1 MRKINRSG
9 NKTYHDC
16 QRNEHLYRS
25 YSLQFTS
32 SYLKCLLKIR
42 KLLLLAAVMTP
53 LLLISSSL
61 SGQIKLDLKSRIN
74 REANKRANK
83 KADEAVKATFD
94 KIEDGVKDAVTDT
107 DNSTTNTDKNTNS
120 SASNGNTGNN
130 QAGAAN
136 AVPVAEAA
144 PTLAWNKYDF
154 VPGDQVIFED
164 NLEGEENG
172 EFPSRWDL
180 IRGNV
185 EIAKLNGENVIMLRA
200 GEPSIVPYLKDPQK
214 DYLPDVFTIEL
225 DLYYPGDGTFDIY
238 LYDRKNQKS
247 GSPTGYTSVEVQDD
261 QMNMGR
267 GWIKNPEPNLKKER
281 WMHIAIAYTNGKLK
295 AYMDDTRLINIPHLD
310 FNPSGLTLYTYHARN
325 DNRYYVKNVRIAKGG
340 VKYYDRVMKDGKI
353 IVNGIRFDVGK
364 STLKP
369 ESMGAINEIYNL
381 MKENPDLKFSV
392 EGHTDSQGDDAFN
405 MKLSQ
410 ERAETV
416 MNTLI
421 KMGIAAD
428 RLTAKGWGESK
439 PISNNASPEDMA
451 NNRRV
456 EFVKTI

>member
-1 MRKINRSG
+1 MK
-9 NKTYHDC
+9 
-16 QRNEHLYRS
+16 
-25 YSLQFTS
+25 YSLSITAFF
-32 SYLKCLLKIR
+32 LAF
-42 KLLLLAAVMTP
+42 LLLSPDV
-53 LLLISSSL
+53 
-61 SGQIKLDLKSRIN
+61 SGQIKIDLKSKIN
-74 REANKRANK
+74 REANRRANRK
-83 KADEAVKATFD
+83 TDKAVDKSFD
-94 KIEDGVKDAVTDT
+94 KLEEGINDALKKEDENKDDAG
-107 DNSTTNTDKNTNS
+107 KNTRDATAKSDEGREQGSKTAESGSENKD
-120 SASNGNTGNN
+120 N
-130 QAGAAN
+130 
-136 AVPVAEAA
+136 VPV
-144 PTLAWNKYDF
+144 LAWNKYDF

-180 IRGNV
+180 VRGTV
-185 EIAKLNGENVIMLRA
+185 EIAKLDGENVMMLRA
-200 GEPSIVPYLKDPQK
+200 GEPSIVPYIKDPQK
-214 DYLPDVFTIEL
+214 DYLPDVFTVEL

-247 GSPTGYTSVEVQDD
+247 GSHTGYTSVEVQDD

-267 GWIKNPEPNLKKER
+267 GWIKNPTPNLKKER
-281 WMHIAIAYTNGKLK
+281 WMHIAIASTNGNLK

-340 VKYYDRVMKDGKI
+340 VKYYDRVMQDGKI

-369 ESMGAINEIYNL
+369 ESMGAINEIFNL
-381 MKENPDLKFSV
+381 MKDNPDLKFSV

-405 MKLSQ
+405 MKLSK

-421 KMGIAAD
+421 KLGISAD

-439 PISNNASPEDMA
+439 PIANNASPEDMA

-456 EFVKTI
+456 EFVKM

>member
-1 MRKINRSG
+1 MK
-9 NKTYHDC
+9 
-16 QRNEHLYRS
+16 
-25 YSLQFTS
+25 YSLSITAFF
-32 SYLKCLLKIR
+32 LAF
-42 KLLLLAAVMTP
+42 LLLSPDV
-53 LLLISSSL
+53 
-61 SGQIKLDLKSRIN
+61 SGQIKIDLKSKIN
-74 REANKRANK
+74 REANRRANRK
-83 KADEAVKATFD
+83 TDKAVDKSFD
-94 KIEDGVKDAVTDT
+94 KLEEGINDALKKEDENKDDAG
-107 DNSTTNTDKNTNS
+107 KNTRDATAKSDEGREQGSKTAESGSENKD
-120 SASNGNTGNN
+120 N
-130 QAGAAN
+130 
-136 AVPVAEAA
+136 VPV
-144 PTLAWNKYDF
+144 LAWNKYDF

-180 IRGNV
+180 VRGTV
-185 EIAKLNGENVIMLRA
+185 EIAKLDGENVMMLRA
-200 GEPSIVPYLKDPQK
+200 GEPSIVPYIKDPQK
-214 DYLPDVFTIEL
+214 DYLPDVFTVEL

-247 GSPTGYTSVEVQDD
+247 GSHTGYTSVEVQDD

-267 GWIKNPEPNLKKER
+267 GWIKNPTPNLKKER
-281 WMHIAIAYTNGKLK
+281 WMHIAIASTNGNLK

-340 VKYYDRVMKDGKI
+340 VKYYDRVMQDGKI

-369 ESMGAINEIYNL
+369 ESMGAINEIFNL

-392 EGHTDSQGDDAFN
+392 EGHTDSQGDDDFN

-410 ERAETV
+410 DRAETV

-421 KMGIAAD
+421 KLGIPSD
-428 RLTAKGWGESK
+428 RLSAKGWGESK

-456 EFVKTI
+456 EFVKM